1 MAPRD
6 LLSRR
11 ARILC
16 IEEDPYL
23 ADLLHYVLA
32 REGYRV
38 RVAASRAVALR
49 MVRVEPCDLAL
60 LDVHLP
66 GINGYSL
73 CSCRQGET
81 SVGEA
86 ALTARYADL
95 ARTHREQDGSDFFPK
110 PFRLQALLVRIRTT
124 LASTE
129 PAGQPGIAKI
139 RLLRPQEDL
148 VGAGSGQMPAAAT
161 EQTFLVA
168 EG

>member
-1 MAPRD
+1 MAPRE
-6 LLSRR
+6 LLSGR

-38 RVAASRAVALR
+38 RVAASRAAALR

-66 GINGYSL
+66 GINGYNL

-95 ARTHREQDGSDFFPK
+95 ARTHLEQDDNGFFPK
-110 PFRLQALLVRIRTT
+110 PFRLRALLVRIRII
-124 LASTE
+124 LASTKS
-129 PAGQPGIAKI
+129 AGQPGTAKI
-139 RLLRPQEDL
+139 RLLHPQGDL
-148 VGAGSGQMPAAAT
+148 VGAGSGQMPAAVI